1 MKMSL
6 AIALLFIVAVTTA
19 QTKAEL
25 PRTEFTVELS
35 ESSLIIK
42 PGESKQIT
50 VSIAR
55 SKSYTKAKATLG
67 FGSSLPNGVTIS
79 YETIEG
85 KIDKSTATIAVA
97 QDAAPGVYQLVLSAT
112 LNAKKKGTILK
123 LSVNKD
129 QIAVN

>member
-1 MKMSL
+1 MSL

-25 PRTEFTVELS
+25 PRNEFTVDLS

-42 PGESKQIT
+42 PGESKKIT

-67 FGSSLPNGVTIS
+67 FGSSLPTGVTIS
-79 YETIEG
+79 YETNEG
-85 KIDKSTATIAVA
+85 NLDKSTATIVVA
-97 QDAAPGVYQLVLSAT
+97 QDTAPGVYQLVLSAT
-112 LNAKKKGTILK
+112 LNTKKKGTILK
-123 LSVNKD
+123 LSVNND

>member
-25 PRTEFTVELS
+25 PRNEFTVDLS

-42 PGESKQIT
+42 PGESKKIT

-67 FGSSLPNGVTIS
+67 FGSSLPTGVTIS
-79 YETIEG
+79 YETNEG
-85 KIDKSTATIAVA
+85 NLDKSTATIVVA
-97 QDAAPGVYQLVLSAT
+97 QDTAPGVYQLVLSAT
-112 LNAKKKGTILK
+112 LNTKKKGTILK
-123 LSVNKD
+123 LSVNND